1 MVCPQC
7 NCQLDGTE
15 QFCTS
20 CGISLEQVPGTPAVN
35 DVAVLKPNVTV
46 AGKYLIEGSFVAG
59 GASLYKATCRDSAR
73 TVLIE
78 EAKAGQA
85 TTAGQVSSDSTV
97 MRSETGGSPALA
109 GEETPGIQGIARPGA
124 ASPQT
129 LPPSTRFELLVAMEC
144 HQCHKAY
151 DYFMSGDREYLVL
164 EPPQGKSLA
173 ELASEETLSEERALD
188 IIRQVCQCVTQTHA
202 AGYIHLNIE
211 PGNIYVWDGQASLFD
226 FSRAMRQGTKRQ
238 EYLTTDGFSAP
249 ELLLANEADIEARA
263 DVYSIGAV
271 MFWLL
276 SGEKV
281 PFTGVPVPNVLSA
294 VPSSELARIILTC
307 LAGNPGLR
315 YKTVQELVEQL
326 STYQLLNK
334 RDLHFDTALQTDR
347 GMVREG
353 NEDCCFVL
361 DSTWS
366 GQSQMA
372 SYGIY
377 IVADGMGGHR
387 AGEVASSKAVEVLSA
402 SILEGLRQSGEARPY
417 SQLVTQAIE
426 KANTEIYNMA
436 CFDPQLSSMGTTV
449 TIGLRVNDELYL
461 GHVGDS
467 RCYLIRDGNIEQ
479 LTEDHSVVGGL
490 VRAGMITPEQAKTHP
505 DRAKIYR
512 CLGTADAVSVDT
524 YEGSA
529 SEGKLTLQAGDKL
542 VFCSDGLT
550 GHVSDTEIKDCAER
564 ETSAESICRYLTS
577 LANQSGG
584 EDNISVIAI
593 RVESG
598 R

>member
-1 MVCPQC
+1 MPCPHC
-7 NCQLDGTE
+7 NYQTDATDR
-15 QFCTS
+15 FCPS
-20 CGISLEQVPGTPAVN
+20 CGVSLERVESSAAMGSVPSLQPGTMVG
-35 DVAVLKPNVTV
+35 
-46 AGKYLIEGSFVAG
+46 GKYRIEGSFVAG
-59 GASLYKATCRDSAR
+59 GVNVYRATCQDSAK

-78 EAKAGQA
+78 ETKPGQGTAASQVNKGLEPAQNAPTSYARLSGEDKAGSQKRA
-85 TTAGQVSSDSTV
+85 VASIASS
-97 MRSETGGSPALA
+97 R
-109 GEETPGIQGIARPGA
+109 I
-124 ASPQT
+124 
-129 LPPSTRFELLVAMEC
+129 LPPAKRFELLVALDC

-151 DYFMSGDREYLVL
+151 DYFMFGDREYLVL
-164 EPPQGKSLA
+164 APPQGKSLA
-173 ELASEETLSEERALD
+173 ELASEETLSEERAID
-188 IIRQVCQCVTQTHA
+188 IIRQVCQCVVQTHA

-211 PGNIYVWDGQASLFD
+211 PGNIYVWDDQASLFD

-249 ELLLANEADIEARA
+249 ELLLANDADIDARA
-263 DVYSIGAV
+263 DIYSIGAV
-271 MFWLL
+271 MFWLI
-276 SGEKV
+276 SGDKV
-281 PFTGVPVPNVLSA
+281 SFTGVPVSNVLSA

-307 LAGNPGLR
+307 LANDPGLR

-361 DSTWS
+361 ESTR
-366 GQSQMA
+366 SQESHIA
-372 SYGIY
+372 SWGIY
-377 IVADGMGGHR
+377 IVADGMGGHS

-402 SILEGLRQSGEARPY
+402 SILEGLRQSGEVRPY

-426 KANTEIYNMA
+426 KANTEVYNMA
-436 CFDPQLSSMGTTV
+436 CGDPQLSSMGTTV

-490 VRAGMITPEQAKTHP
+490 IRAGMITPEQAKTHP